1 MSTDSDS
8 CQKKD
13 ITEKADRRAFLK
25 KAGMAG
31 ATAVAASSVF
41 TAPRAFAA
49 KTIQWQ
55 VATTW
60 PANHSLLHEAV
71 ARFAERVNTMT
82 EGRLTISVLPPDE
95 QKLAPKDVFAAVS
108 TGKIE
113 LASSVS
119 FYQTDLIPASQWFAS
134 VPYGMNA
141 QGMNAWLYSGGG
153 LKLWE
158 EVYAPHNVIPR
169 PFGNTGVEMGGWFK
183 KKLNHVEDFKGLRMR
198 MPGLGAKVIERAGAI
213 PVSLMG
219 GEIYHALKAG
229 EIDAAEWI
237 GPLHDM
243 EMGLHRAAKYYY
255 YPGWHEPGAC
265 IELIINADAYKALPE
280 AFQQMVDAAAAETNL
295 WTLCEFESRNFAALA
310 ILVKDHGTIVERF
323 PDSVLISFRAISE
336 TVQDEA
342 SRNDPLS
349 RKVYEAYKAF
359 AVGKRNW
366 DEISERPYY
375 DYIDSKEKDLRRWR
389 LPDDPY

>member
-1 MSTDSDS
+1 MRTESDS
-8 CQKKD
+8 SQKKD
-13 ITEKADRRAFLK
+13 TTEKADRRAFLK

-41 TAPRAFAA
+41 KPSSVLAN
-49 KTIQWQ
+49 KTIHWQ
-55 VATTW
+55 MATTW
-60 PANHSLLHEAV
+60 PAGQSLLHEAV
-71 ARFAERVNTMT
+71 ARFAERVNSMT
-82 EGRLTISVLPPDE
+82 EGRLKITVLPPDS

-108 TGKIE
+108 TGRME
-113 LASSVS
+113 LASSVA
-119 FYQTDLIPASQWFAS
+119 FYQTESIPASQWFAS

-141 QGMNAWLYSGGG
+141 QGMNSWLYSGGG

-158 EVYAPHNVIPR
+158 EVYAPYRVIPR

-198 MPGLGAKVIERAGAI
+198 MPGLGGKVIEKAGAI

-219 GEIYHALKAG
+219 EEIFQAFKAG
-229 EIDAAEWI
+229 QIDAAEWI

-265 IELIINADAYKALPE
+265 IELLINADAYRALPE
-280 AFQQMVDAAAAETNL
+280 AIQQMVDAAAAETNL

-310 ILVKDHGTIVERF
+310 TLVKEHGVSVQRF
-323 PDSVLISFRAISE
+323 PDSVLKSFREISE
-336 TVQDEA
+336 TVLEDA
-342 SRNDPLS
+342 SRKDSLS
-349 RKVYEAYKAF
+349 RKVHEAYHAF

-375 DYIDSKEKDLRRWR
+375 DYIDSKPKDLRRWL
-389 LPDDPY
+389 LPDNPY